1 MAADDDEMENEACVG
16 GLCFLQPHSGYF
28 PPPFYRRIPGREHR
42 WKAGARLRTG
52 PGLQLKI
59 QRAIALPNCLGLGDD
74 ARWRWQWI
82 PLSLQTGMKIEGLL
96 QHSQQKVA
104 ADNSPCQ
111 NESLYMQSIRT
122 FPFARIK
129 VLSPIFGKLGMY
141 ENSCLKTCGQLSLSL
156 LLSLSQGQGGS
167 HFSILISESRIV
179 SFFLY
184 PLRLAGPSQVQGG
197 RA

>member
-82 PLSLQTGMKIEGLL
+82 PLSLQTGMKIEGSL

-111 NESLYMQSIRT
+111 NESLYMQSIQT

-156 LLSLSQGQGGS
+156 SLSLS
-167 HFSILISESRIV
+167 R
-179 SFFLY
+179 
-184 PLRLAGPSQVQGG
+184 RG
-197 RA
+197 RAAPISAVLYLKAG

>member
-1 MAADDDEMENEACVG
+1 MF
-16 GLCFLQPHSGYF
+16 FLPVVVTSD
-28 PPPFYRRIPGREHR
+28 
-42 WKAGARLRTG
+42 
-52 PGLQLKI
+52 
-59 QRAIALPNCLGLGDD
+59 N

-82 PLSLQTGMKIEGLL
+82 PLSLQTGMKIEGSL

-156 LLSLSQGQGGS
+156 
-167 HFSILISESRIV
+167 
-179 SFFLY
+179 
-184 PLRLAGPSQVQGG
+184 GG
-197 RA
+197 RAAPISAFLYLKAG